1 MKKRLLAFILTV
13 ALLWCSVPVL
23 SLAVGA
29 ENADGTPVSQTENVN
44 GAEGPTGE
52 PGEPNEPGGPAPEP
66 APSSSAVSSVEAEG
80 DPTPAPSPGNQS
92 PETEG
97 EESDA
102 LSSGGQEPVSS
113 VPSDA
118 NSTPDGEKGNGST
131 VLGGETSTENDPQG
145 DSQETGGSEG
155 DSGAGDSASNEVTF
169 TYAPDEDAKTAAIRG
184 IESLGSNVTSI
195 TIPKTV
201 TGPDGTEYQ
210 VTELKLQRTWS
221 DGERFPQV
229 TSLMIPDTITTCD
242 TCFFNMFPNLTSI
255 TIPGSIKDFGGQFQ
269 NMKKLETITFA
280 EGVESIAEN
289 AGMMVE
295 GCTSLT
301 TIDLPSTLKTIA
313 AAGAFSGNVPNLA
326 TIKLPDGV
334 QITDSGAF
342 AGSGITSIELPASIT
357 EIKASMFKG
366 CKNLTSV
373 TAKGTI
379 TSIGS
384 SAFSECAKLKEIPDL
399 GNVTSMGSYAFSG
412 CEGLAGQ
419 EVDLSGLTEIPGH
432 SFDYT
437 YISGVTLNP
446 GLTSI
451 DDWAFIGARFDSL
464 ELPETLTS
472 IGNYAFY
479 WSSLS
484 GEVTIPDSVTSLGT
498 SALEGCS
505 GITKLHIGSGLTQ
518 IDASNFS
525 GLSQD
530 VKITINNSEDG
541 VAITG
546 GELPDN
552 IEYLIPSIEAEGDT
566 ISDEEDAL
574 SLQEA
579 VKESGTVTISKNVLL
594 RSPVTVPAGT
604 EVVVTAEGEEPCYIL
619 GDKKTSIEN
628 LFIVESDA
636 SLTLAG
642 NVVLFG
648 RYNTGSTIQNQGS
661 VTLSDQASIQNAI
674 LTETATGV
682 VYSTGASAS
691 FTMEGGSIS
700 NCTIHVEDYG
710 SMATVYVD
718 DGATFTMHG
727 GSIENNKAIG
737 AKYNTTVTP
746 GVLVRNRAIGTM
758 NGGSISNN
766 SGCRGTALF
775 VTGINEKRSTFTLQ
789 SGTISGNTSLGSD
802 SAGAVFV
809 QNAAD
814 FTMNGGTISG
824 NTAAQG
830 MGGAVAVYD
839 GGLMAGE
846 GDSIKIYDT
855 GFTMNGG
862 TITGNSAHVGGGI
875 YSFSNGSVLNAGTI
889 TNNIASD
896 KGGGVYSEGNT
907 QGYSTLKMYN
917 AYITG
922 NSATQGGGLWFC
934 ATGQGKIYIN
944 DGAAIA
950 ENIATGAG
958 DDLVFTSTT
967 TRRNELT
974 LAPRML
980 GGGRV
985 DWYRDGA
992 VTYPEFSGTNLNP
1005 SVDGSAARYPDAGLE
1020 PLATEQAFSGSC
1032 LALKAIPVGEGLALA
1047 KTMATLTIT
1056 GNKAEYGGGVGSNG
1070 GIEIGHDGETTEV
1083 KVKKVWASG
1092 TPRPITVELLN
1103 KGYVIDTV
1111 VLSED
1116 NNWTFTFKD
1125 FPADGE
1131 YSVREPSVPGFVTT
1145 VTGDATTGF
1154 VITNRKEWHPNP
1166 TPTPKPT
1173 PTPSP
1178 TPSGSPSPTP
1188 TPSASPTPTPEGSPI
1203 PGPTATPTPNPDGT
1217 PSPTPTPTP
1226 KPEKPDTPDD
1236 DEPHLPQTGQL
1247 WWPVAPLGGGGVTMV
1262 ALGARRKKRYH
1273 AKHMAK

>member
-44 GAEGPTGE
+44 GAEGPAGE
-52 PGEPNEPGGPAPEP
+52 PGEPNEPGGPT
-66 APSSSAVSSVEAEG
+66 AE
-80 DPTPAPSPGNQS
+80 PAPSPGNQS
-92 PETEG
+92 PESEDG
-97 EESDA
+97 ESDV
-102 LSSGGQEPVSS
+102 LSGGGQEPVSS

-145 DSQETGGSEG
+145 GGQETGGSEG

-169 TYAPDEDAKTAAIRG
+169 TYTPDEENKTAAIRG
-184 IESLGSNVTSI
+184 IDGRLGDDVTSI

-210 VTELKLQRTWS
+210 VTELRLQRTWS
-221 DGERFPQV
+221 DSDRFPQV
-229 TSLMIPDTITTCD
+229 TSLTIPDTITTCD
-242 TCFFNMFPNLTSI
+242 TCFFNMFPNLEGI
-255 TIPGSIKDFGGQFQ
+255 TIPGSIKNFGGQFQ
-269 NMKKLETITFA
+269 YMENLKTITLE
-280 EGVESIAEN
+280 EGVECITES

-301 TIDLPSTLKTIA
+301 TINLPNSLKTIA
-313 AAGAFSGNVPNLA
+313 AAGAFSGNVPSLT
-326 TIKLPDGV
+326 TIELPDGV
-334 QITDSGAF
+334 QITESGAF

-384 SAFSECAKLKEIPDL
+384 SAFSDCAKLKEIPDL
-399 GNVTSMGSYAFSG
+399 GNVTSMGSYAFYK
-412 CEGLAGQ
+412 CEGLVGK
-419 EVDLSGLTEIPGH
+419 EVDLSGLTEIPGY
-432 SFDYT
+432 SFAYT
-437 YISGVTLNP
+437 YISGVKLNP

-451 DDWAFIGARFDSL
+451 GDWAFIGAQFDSL

-472 IGNYAFY
+472 IGDYAFY
-479 WSSLS
+479 YSALS

-498 SALEGCS
+498 SALEGCG
-505 GITKLHIGSGLTQ
+505 GITELHIGSGLTQ

-525 GLSQD
+525 GLSPN

-546 GELPDN
+546 NLPEN
-552 IEYLIPSIEAEGDT
+552 MEIEYTVLSIEAEDDT
-566 ISDEEDAL
+566 ISEEEDAPA
-574 SLQEA
+574 LQEA
-579 VKESGTVTISKNVLL
+579 VKDGGTVTISKNIQLDEAVEI
-594 RSPVTVPAGT
+594 STGT
-604 EVVVTAEGEEPCYIL
+604 NVVITAQGEEPCYIL
-619 GDKKTSIEN
+619 GNKETPIEN
-628 LFIVESDA
+628 LFIVESGA

-648 RYNTGSTIQNQGS
+648 RYNTGSTIQNQGA

-674 LTETATGV
+674 LTKTATGV

-700 NCTIHVEDYG
+700 NCTIHVEGYG

-746 GVLVRNRAIGTM
+746 GVLVRDGATGTM

-775 VTGINEKRSTFTLQ
+775 VTGINEERSEFTLN

-814 FTMNGGTISG
+814 FTMDGGTISG

-846 GDSIKIYDT
+846 GDSVPVYKT

-889 TNNIASD
+889 TNNTASD

-917 AYITG
+917 AYISE

-950 ENIATGAG
+950 ENSATGAG
-958 DDLVFTSTT
+958 DDLVFTSTA

-1047 KTMATLTIT
+1047 QTVATLTIT
-1056 GNKAEYGGGVGSNG
+1056 GNQAEYGGGVGSNG
-1070 GIEIGHDGETTEV
+1070 GIEIGHDGETTQV
-1083 KVKKVWASG
+1083 KVRKVWASG

-1103 KGYVIDTV
+1103 NGYVIDKV
-1111 VLSED
+1111 VLSEE
-1116 NNWTFTFKD
+1116 NNWEFTFTD
-1125 FPADGE
+1125 LPTNGS

-1145 VTGDATTGF
+1145 VTGDAETGF

-1262 ALGARRKKRYH
+1262 ALGARRRKRYH